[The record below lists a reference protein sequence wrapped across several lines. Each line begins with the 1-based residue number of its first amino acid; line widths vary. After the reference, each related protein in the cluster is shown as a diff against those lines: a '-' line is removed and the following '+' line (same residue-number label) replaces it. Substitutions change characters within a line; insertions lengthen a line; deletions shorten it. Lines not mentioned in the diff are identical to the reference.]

1 MWPEGMPQP
10 PEGLRWEVSKSTG
23 KYYRVSL
30 VGKWGRTKGFGV
42 FELPVGTEVG
52 HVDEEVV
59 RVAGYALREYKR
71 KHETGALKDEQL
83 ARIKNY
89 GKRK

>member
-1 MWPEGMPQP
+1 MWPERMPQP
-10 PEGLRWEVSKSTG
+10 PEGLRWEVAKSAG

-30 VGKWGRTKGFGV
+30 VSKWGRTKGFGV
-42 FELPVGTEVG
+42 FELPVGTEVE

>member
-1 MWPEGMPQP
+1 MWPERMPQP

-42 FELPVGTEVG
+42 FELPVGTEVE